1 MSNQQQQRRKSP
13 EKNNASSGGAASSGS
28 PTDHHHHGASS
39 LNATS
44 SGAGGS
50 SGAYK
55 ISRAEVE
62 QAFAFFDKSGT
73 GVLRPRDLKNR
84 LSPFYPHMTNNE
96 CRFLISEPNFTVD
109 KLWSLLENN
118 TVTNFDPVKEAFAV
132 YDPNHTGYVDTEVL
146 KNIMKGLGYG
156 SDLKPDD
163 LEVLIRTADVDGD
176 GKVSEADFRNMLS
189 QPKS

>member
-1 MSNQQQQRRKSP
+1 MSSQQPRKNSP
-13 EKNNASSGGAASSGS
+13 EKDHNNTS
-28 PTDHHHHGASS
+28 
-39 LNATS
+39 S
-44 SGAGGS
+44 SGAAAASATGGG
-50 SGAYK
+50 GAYR

-73 GVLRPRDLKNR
+73 GVLRPRDLKSR
-84 LSPFYPHMTNNE
+84 LSAFYPHMTNKE

-146 KNIMKGLGYG
+146 KNIMKNLGYG
-156 SDLKPDD
+156 SDLQPDD

-189 QPKS
+189 QPRS